1 MCFDTFQVHI
11 EIAAASMLVQLHR
24 VFLSIHLEQDHY
36 KNGQAAE
43 PIYCHWLC
51 QHLQSTGALCSSSGN
66 PQESI

>member
-43 PIYCHWLC
+43 PIYCH
-51 QHLQSTGALCSSSGN
+51 
-66 PQESI
+66 